1 MTIETAIRVH
11 GLVNELNRLRELKVE
26 VEKGE
31 LFVRNQDFTSK
42 QLYSEY
48 KDVVLS
54 QIEHEIE
61 NVINTIDGLKWNDYE
76 CLHIQ

>member
-1 MTIETAIRVH
+1 MDTETAVRVH

-42 QLYSEY
+42 PITGIY
-48 KDVVLS
+48 KDIVLS
-54 QIEHEIE
+54 QIDYEIS
-61 NVINTIDGLKWNDYE
+61 NVTNAINDIKWNDYG
-76 CLHIQ
+76 CLHI